1 MTKFTLLALA
11 LFVTINLSGQ
21 STSNPLPKRR
31 SINSLRNQL
40 EQIARTAQGRVG
52 VTATVLETSETVTL
66 NGDKQFPMQ
75 SVYKMPIGMAVLQQ
89 VDQTKLTL
97 EQVVHV
103 TPSEYVSERQ
113 HSPLRDK
120 YPTGA
125 DVSVAELLR
134 YAVSES
140 DGSASDVL
148 LRLVGG
154 PPVVMTYLKK
164 LGVNGMIVANTEK
177 EIGSDNAVQY
187 RNWAKPNEA
196 VILLRAVQEG
206 KGLSASS
213 RTLLLRLLTE
223 TETGLHRLKGLL
235 PAGTIVAHKT
245 GTSWTIDG
253 LTAATND
260 VGLITLPNGHHIAI
274 AVFVS
279 DSKADQTTRE
289 GVIAK
294 VAQAVWNHWK

>member
-1 MTKFTLLALA
+1 MTKFLLFSVAVLFSTTLYAQQTTTSSITRLRAEIEQLAQA
-11 LFVTINLSGQ
+11 
-21 STSNPLPKRR
+21 
-31 SINSLRNQL
+31 
-40 EQIARTAQGRVG
+40 AQGRVG
-52 VTATVLETSETVTL
+52 VTATLLETGASVNL

-75 SVYKMPIGMAVLQQ
+75 SVYKLPIGMVVLQQ
-89 VDQTKLTL
+89 VDQGKLALSQT
-97 EQVVHV
+97 VHV
-103 TPSEYVSERQ
+103 TPDEYISKRQ

-148 LRLVGG
+148 LSLLGG
-154 PPVVMTYLKK
+154 AKTVMASLKK
-164 LGVNGMIVANTEK
+164 LGITGIIVANTEK

-187 RNWAKPNEA
+187 RNWATPTEA
-196 VILLRAVQEG
+196 VALLRAVENG
-206 KGLSASS
+206 RNLSASS
-213 RTLLLRLLTE
+213 RTLLLHLLTE

-235 PAGTIVAHKT
+235 PAGTVVAHKT
-245 GTSWTIDG
+245 GTSWTIEG

-260 VGLITLPNGHHIAI
+260 VGLITLPSGKHIAI

-279 DSKADQTTRE
+279 DSKADQVIRE
-289 GVIAK
+289 RVIAQI
-294 VAQAVWNHWK
+294 AQAVWNHWHSH